1 MSLLDPTSDSL
12 FAPLSSLD
20 KPLGLSRRPA
30 AAIQGQRAT
39 PRLSP
44 REMIDLLFRHRAK
57 ARMAALPRVQVSL
70 SVYTPSGRPAVL
82 MSL

>member
-1 MSLLDPTSDSL
+1 MSLLDPTGESL

-20 KPLGLSRRPA
+20 QPLGLGRRQA
-30 AAIQGQRAT
+30 AATSGPRLA

-44 REMIDLLFRHRAK
+44 REMIELLFRHRAK
-57 ARMAALPRVQVSL
+57 TRMAALPRVKVSL
-70 SVYTPSGRPAVL
+70 SVYTPSGRSAVQ